1 VTEAALPD
9 PAPVPSLAVMAV
21 LRDTARLYR
30 DLFGRTVLTGLI
42 VFGVVAALETVASA
56 PVIFLSVIGTAL
68 VQGAL
73 VEAVAAEHE
82 SRAQG
87 TILDLYRSAWTR
99 IWRLLGV
106 SLLTGLGVG
115 LGILLLV
122 VPGLI
127 LFTRWSLA
135 VPVVMLEGLKPRAAM
150 RRSRELVAGHGWAVF
165 RILLNVTIMAA
176 LGSLAIELLLV
187 KLFGSTHATMGLW
200 VSASVASAITLPYGA
215 HAMSVVYYRLTEPG
229 RPVLPER
236 ESRWQSVW
244 HEHERRGDD
253 TAS

>member
-9 PAPVPSLAVMAV
+9 PTRAPSLAIKSV
-21 LRDTARLYR
+21 LRDTGRLYR
-30 DLFGRTVLTGLI
+30 DLFGRTVLTGFI
-42 VFGVVAALETVASA
+42 VFGVVAALETVAPA
-56 PVIFLSVIGTAL
+56 PVLLLSVIGTAL

-82 SRAQG
+82 SREQAA
-87 TILDLYRSAWTR
+87 ILDLYRDACKR
-99 IWRLLGV
+99 IGRLLGV

-115 LGILLLV
+115 LGLLLLV
-122 VPGLI
+122 VPGLM

-165 RILLNVTIMAA
+165 RVLLNVTVLAG

-187 KLFGSTHATMGLW
+187 RLFGSTHATFGLW

-236 ESRWQSVW
+236 DSRWPSVW
-244 HEHERRGDD
+244 QEQNRGSDD
-253 TAS
+253 TTS

>member
-1 VTEAALPD
+1 MTEAALPD
-9 PAPVPSLAVMAV
+9 PTRAPSLAIRAV
-21 LRDTARLYR
+21 LRDTGRLYR

-56 PVIFLSVIGTAL
+56 PVVFLSVIGTAL

-73 VEAVAAEHE
+73 VEAVAAEHQ
-82 SRAQG
+82 SRAQAR
-87 TILDLYRSAWTR
+87 ILDLYRDAWNR
-99 IWRLLGV
+99 IGRLLGV

-115 LGILLLV
+115 IGVLLLV

-165 RILLNVTIMAA
+165 RILLNVTIMVG

-187 KLFGSTHATMGLW
+187 RLFGSTHATLGLW
-200 VSASVASAITLPYGA
+200 VSASVASAITLPYA
-215 HAMSVVYYRLTEPG
+215 SHAMSVVYYRLTDPG
-229 RPVLPER
+229 RPVLPEH

-244 HEHERRGDD
+244 HEHDRPSDD